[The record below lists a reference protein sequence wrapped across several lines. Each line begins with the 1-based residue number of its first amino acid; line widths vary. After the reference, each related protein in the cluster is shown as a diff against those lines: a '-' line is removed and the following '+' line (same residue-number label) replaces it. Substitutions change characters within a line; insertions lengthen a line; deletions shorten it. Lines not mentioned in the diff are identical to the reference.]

1 MDERVDAERL
11 RLHVLIIRERSDIVA
26 TVNVRRP
33 SPL

>member
-11 RLHVLIIRERSDIVA
+11 RLHVLIIRRSDIVA